1 MKNLG
6 IFQGL
11 SDKTLFW
18 LCEMMSETTMHKGQV
33 VWNDGEYMVN
43 KVNKEGCGFGLVVPK
58 VGTLGK
64 GNTEDFAQLKFSG
77 LFVVK
82 RGKVRV

>member
-1 MKNLG
+1 LA

-18 LCEMMSETTMHKGQV
+18 LCEMMSKTTFSKGHV

-58 VGTLGK
+58 V
-64 GNTEDFAQLKFSG
+64 
-77 LFVVK
+77 
-82 RGKVRV
+82 